1 MDIMSVKE
9 ASERWN
15 ISERWIQKLC
25 EEGRIEGVQRFG
37 RFWMIPKEAQKPADL
52 RKTEKEGVIFP
63 MYNPQL
69 ETFLCVAECGSFNKA
84 AEKLFISPRQ
94 SSNRSICWRKI
105 WICSFLCAPIVAFS

>member
-52 RKTEKEGVIFP
+52 RK
-63 MYNPQL
+63 
-69 ETFLCVAECGSFNKA
+69 
-84 AEKLFISPRQ
+84 IS
-94 SSNRSICWRKI
+94 
-105 WICSFLCAPIVAFS
+105 

>member
-25 EEGRIEGVQRFG
+25 EEGVQRFG

-52 RKTEKEGVIFP
+52 RKNRKGR
-63 MYNPQL
+63 
-69 ETFLCVAECGSFNKA
+69 SD
-84 AEKLFISPRQ
+84 ISH
-94 SSNRSICWRKI
+94 
-105 WICSFLCAPIVAFS
+105 V